1 MKFVFE
7 LSKEHETLP
16 IAEVLTCLKAENID
30 YNIIDTNQDVLV
42 INVFSKNAK
51 IEKIY
56 NRLSFTFH
64 IDKLLFSCS
73 DSAKEIK
80 KHALENQ
87 IEKNG
92 TIAVRYRNRSNSANS
107 QEIVKILGDI
117 YSKNRKVIL
126 ENPDIEVRGL
136 ITDSTTY
143 VGQKVWEIDR
153 GQFESRKVQYRPF
166 FSPISL
172 HPKLARAMV
181 NLSSIKK
188 NDVLLDP
195 FCGTGGI
202 LIEAGLIGIRVI
214 GSDIEDK
221 MVKGCREN
229 LDFYNIKNYELFS
242 SDIGNITDHISKVDA
257 VVTDL
262 PYGKSTTTKG
272 EDIYKLY
279 ERSFKS
285 ISHVLRKGGRA
296 VIGLSNK
303 DMLSL
308 GDEYLSLIEKHDFRA
323 HSSLTRFFAVYKN
336 RRK

>member
-1 MKFVFE
+1 
-7 LSKEHETLP
+7 
-16 IAEVLTCLKAENID
+16 
-30 YNIIDTNQDVLV
+30 
-42 INVFSKNAK
+42 
-51 IEKIY
+51 
-56 NRLSFTFH
+56 
-64 IDKLLFSCS
+64 
-73 DSAKEIK
+73 
-80 KHALENQ
+80 
-87 IEKNG
+87 
-92 TIAVRYRNRSNSANS
+92 
-107 QEIVKILGDI
+107 
-117 YSKNRKVIL
+117 
-126 ENPDIEVRGL
+126 
-136 ITDSTTY
+136 
-143 VGQKVWEIDR
+143 
-153 GQFESRKVQYRPF
+153 
-166 FSPISL
+166 
-172 HPKLARAMV
+172 
-181 NLSSIKK
+181 
-188 NDVLLDP
+188 VLLDP

-308 GDEYLSLIEKHDFRA
+308 GDQYFSLIEKHDFRA
-323 HSSLTRFFAVYKN
+323 HSSLTRFFAVYK
-336 RRK
+336 K